1 MYALIF
7 ALSLQG
13 GDNIP
18 AVEVIDDSGIFN
30 KGLEDK
36 KSATFRKSELS
47 LAEAKQK
54 VIKNEDA
61 FVLYIPGNISNGGT
75 IEIFSQKKA
84 GLSVISTIESQLNDQ
99 MRTKLLA
106 DAGIDVLTLDK
117 IKPKLY
123 VVSKEL
129 TLEGEKDSSS
139 GAAMA
144 VGFAA
149 AILIYMSL
157 FIYGIQVMRGIIEE
171 KTSRIV
177 EVVISSVK
185 PFQLMMGK
193 IVGIGLVGLTQFLL
207 WITLSLGLMTVA
219 SQIMFKGKM
228 DQIKSEIPMNKQAA
242 AVSIDGPGMDIIKA
256 IQTVDWTYILPIFII
271 FFLGGYMLYSAL
283 FAAVGSAVENDTET
297 LELIKKLMG
306 SNVNQMKRVFKVVN
320 NKTQKIFDKHMD
332 KAEVKKRRLYW
343 HGSRN
348 ENWFNILQTGLLIR
362 PSGAVHTGS
371 MFGDGIYFADK
382 AQKSI
387 GYTSLRGSYWAHGGD
402 NKAFLA
408 LFDVHLGKQKEI
420 LHHDSSCYK
429 LSQKVMDAE
438 GYNSVFAKGGADLRN
453 NEFIIYRAEQCTISH
468 LIEIGN

>member
-1 MYALIF
+1 MNKIILIIKREYFSRVKKKSFLVMTFLVPMLIIGMYALIF
-7 ALSLQG
+7 ALSIQG
-13 GDNIP
+13 GNNIP
-18 AVEVIDDSGIFN
+18 AVEVIDESGIFN
-30 KGLEDK
+30 KGLENK

-47 LAEAKQK
+47 LVEAKQK
-54 VIKNEDA
+54 VIQNEDA

-75 IEIFSQKKA
+75 IEMFSQKKA
-84 GLSVISTIESQLNDQ
+84 GISVISTIESQLNDQ

-117 IKPKLY
+117 IKPKLS

-228 DQIKSEIPMNKQAA
+228 DQIKSEVPMNKQAA

-283 FAAVGSAVENDTET
+283 FAAVGSAVESDTET
-297 LELIKKLMG
+297 QQFMLPITLPLLFTYIM
-306 SNVNQMKRVFKVVN
+306 SFSFIVN
-320 NKTQKIFDKHMD
+320 NPDSSLSFWLSIIPFTSPIAMM
-332 KAEVKKRRLYW
+332 VRLPF
-343 HGSRN
+343 GVP
-348 ENWFNILQTGLLIR
+348 NWELALSIILLIAGFIFTTWVASR
-362 PSGAVHTGS
+362 IYRV
-371 MFGDGIYFADK
+371 GILMYGKKVSFAE
-382 AQKSI
+382 
-387 GYTSLRGSYWAHGGD
+387 
-402 NKAFLA
+402 
-408 LFDVHLGKQKEI
+408 LGKWFMYKE
-420 LHHDSSCYK
+420 
-429 LSQKVMDAE
+429 
-438 GYNSVFAKGGADLRN
+438 
-453 NEFIIYRAEQCTISH
+453 
-468 LIEIGN
+468 

>member
-1 MYALIF
+1 MNKIILIIKREYFSRVKKKSFLVMTFLVPMLIIGMYALIF
-7 ALSLQG
+7 ALSIQG

-18 AVEVIDDSGIFN
+18 AVEVIDESGIFN
-30 KGLEDK
+30 KGLENK

-47 LAEAKQK
+47 LVEAKQK
-54 VIKNEDA
+54 VIQNEDA

-75 IEIFSQKKA
+75 IEMFSQKKA
-84 GLSVISTIESQLNDQ
+84 GISVISTIESQLNDQ

-117 IKPKLY
+117 IKPKLS

-228 DQIKSEIPMNKQAA
+228 DQIKSEVPMNKQAA

-283 FAAVGSAVENDTET
+283 FAAVGSAVESDTET
-297 LELIKKLMG
+297 QQFMLPITLPLLFTYIM
-306 SNVNQMKRVFKVVN
+306 SFSFIVN
-320 NKTQKIFDKHMD
+320 NPDSSLSFWLSIIPFTSPIAMM
-332 KAEVKKRRLYW
+332 VRLPF
-343 HGSRN
+343 GVP
-348 ENWFNILQTGLLIR
+348 NWELALSIILLIAGFIFTTWVASR
-362 PSGAVHTGS
+362 IYRV
-371 MFGDGIYFADK
+371 GILMYGKKVSFAE
-382 AQKSI
+382 
-387 GYTSLRGSYWAHGGD
+387 
-402 NKAFLA
+402 
-408 LFDVHLGKQKEI
+408 LGKWFMYKE
-420 LHHDSSCYK
+420 
-429 LSQKVMDAE
+429 
-438 GYNSVFAKGGADLRN
+438 
-453 NEFIIYRAEQCTISH
+453 
-468 LIEIGN
+468 

>member
-1 MYALIF
+1 MNKIILIIKREYFSRVKKKSFLVMTFLVPMLIIGMYALIF
-7 ALSLQG
+7 ALSIQG

-18 AVEVIDDSGIFN
+18 AVEIIDESGIFN
-30 KGLEDK
+30 KGLENK

-47 LAEAKQK
+47 LVEAKQK
-54 VIKNEDA
+54 VIQNEDA

-75 IEIFSQKKA
+75 IEMFSQKKA
-84 GLSVISTIESQLNDQ
+84 GISVISTIESQLNDQ
-99 MRTKLLA
+99 MRTKMLA

-117 IKPKLY
+117 IKPKLS

-228 DQIKSEIPMNKQAA
+228 DQIKSEVPMNKQAA

-283 FAAVGSAVENDTET
+283 FAAVGSAVESDTET
-297 LELIKKLMG
+297 QQFMLPITLPLLFTYIM
-306 SNVNQMKRVFKVVN
+306 SFSFIVN
-320 NKTQKIFDKHMD
+320 NPDSSLSFWLSIIPFTSPIAMM
-332 KAEVKKRRLYW
+332 VRLPF
-343 HGSRN
+343 GVP
-348 ENWFNILQTGLLIR
+348 NWELALSIILLIAGFIFTTWVASR
-362 PSGAVHTGS
+362 IYRV
-371 MFGDGIYFADK
+371 GILMYGKKVSFAE
-382 AQKSI
+382 
-387 GYTSLRGSYWAHGGD
+387 
-402 NKAFLA
+402 
-408 LFDVHLGKQKEI
+408 LGKWFMFKE
-420 LHHDSSCYK
+420 
-429 LSQKVMDAE
+429 
-438 GYNSVFAKGGADLRN
+438 
-453 NEFIIYRAEQCTISH
+453 
-468 LIEIGN
+468 

>member
-1 MYALIF
+1 MSKIILIIKREYFSRVKKKSFLVMTFLVPILIIGMYALIF
-7 ALSLQG
+7 ALSMQG

-30 KGLEDK
+30 KGLENK

-47 LAEAKQK
+47 LIEAKQK

-61 FVLYIPGNISNGGT
+61 ILLYIPGNISNGGT
-75 IEIFSQKKA
+75 IEMFSQKKA
-84 GLSVISTIESQLNDQ
+84 GISVINTIESQLNDQ

-106 DAGIDVLTLDK
+106 DAGIDVLMLDK
-117 IKPKLY
+117 IKPKLS

-207 WITLSLGLMTVA
+207 WITLSIGLMTVA
-219 SQIMFKGKM
+219 SQVMFKGKM
-228 DQIKSEIPMNKQAA
+228 DQIKSEVPMNKQAA
-242 AVSIDGPGMDIIKA
+242 ALSTDGPGMDIIKA
-256 IQTVDWTYILPIFII
+256 VQTVDWTYILPIFII

-283 FAAVGSAVENDTET
+283 FAAVGSAVESDTET
-297 LELIKKLMG
+297 QQFMLPITLPLLFTYIM
-306 SNVNQMKRVFKVVN
+306 SFSFIVN
-320 NKTQKIFDKHMD
+320 NPDSSLSFWLSIIPFTSPIAMM
-332 KAEVKKRRLYW
+332 VRLPF
-343 HGSRN
+343 GVP
-348 ENWFNILQTGLLIR
+348 NWELALSIILLIAGFIFTTWVASR
-362 PSGAVHTGS
+362 IYRV
-371 MFGDGIYFADK
+371 GILMYGKKVSFAE
-382 AQKSI
+382 
-387 GYTSLRGSYWAHGGD
+387 
-402 NKAFLA
+402 
-408 LFDVHLGKQKEI
+408 LGKWFMYKE
-420 LHHDSSCYK
+420 
-429 LSQKVMDAE
+429 
-438 GYNSVFAKGGADLRN
+438 
-453 NEFIIYRAEQCTISH
+453 
-468 LIEIGN
+468 

>member
-1 MYALIF
+1 MNKIILIIKREYFSRVKKKSFLVMTFLVPMLIIGMYALIF
-7 ALSLQG
+7 ALSIQG

-18 AVEVIDDSGIFN
+18 AVEIIDESGIFN
-30 KGLEDK
+30 KGLENK

-47 LAEAKQK
+47 LVEAKQK
-54 VIKNEDA
+54 VIQNEDA

-75 IEIFSQKKA
+75 IEMFSQKKA
-84 GLSVISTIESQLNDQ
+84 GISVISTIESQLNDQ

-117 IKPKLY
+117 IKPKLS

-228 DQIKSEIPMNKQAA
+228 DQIKSEVPMNKQAA

-283 FAAVGSAVENDTET
+283 FAAVGSAVESDTET
-297 LELIKKLMG
+297 QQFMLPITLPLLFTYIM
-306 SNVNQMKRVFKVVN
+306 SFSFIVN
-320 NKTQKIFDKHMD
+320 NPDSSLSFWLSIIPFTSPIAMM
-332 KAEVKKRRLYW
+332 VRLPF
-343 HGSRN
+343 GVP
-348 ENWFNILQTGLLIR
+348 NWELALSIILLIAGFIFTTWVASR
-362 PSGAVHTGS
+362 IYRV
-371 MFGDGIYFADK
+371 GILMYGKKVSFAE
-382 AQKSI
+382 
-387 GYTSLRGSYWAHGGD
+387 
-402 NKAFLA
+402 
-408 LFDVHLGKQKEI
+408 LGKWFMYKE
-420 LHHDSSCYK
+420 
-429 LSQKVMDAE
+429 
-438 GYNSVFAKGGADLRN
+438 
-453 NEFIIYRAEQCTISH
+453 
-468 LIEIGN
+468 

>member
-1 MYALIF
+1 MNKILLIIKREYFSRIKKKSFLIMTFLVPMLIIGMYALIF
-7 ALSLQG
+7 ALSMKG

-30 KGLEDK
+30 KGLENK
-36 KSATFRKSELS
+36 KSATFSKSELT

-61 FVLYIPGNISNGGT
+61 FVLYIPADIASGGT
-75 IEIFSQKKA
+75 IEMFSQKKA

-106 DAGIDVLTLDK
+106 DAGIDALTLDK
-117 IKPKLY
+117 IKPKLS

-193 IVGIGLVGLTQFLL
+193 IIGIGLVGLTQFLL
-207 WITLSLGLMTVA
+207 WITLSIGLMTVA
-219 SQIMFKGKM
+219 SQIIFKGKM
-228 DQIKSEIPMNKQAA
+228 EQIKSEMPMSKQAA
-242 AVSIDGPGMDIIKA
+242 AVNSDGPGMDIIKA
-256 IQTVDWTYILPIFII
+256 VQTVNWTYILPIFII

-283 FAAVGSAVENDTET
+283 FAAVGSAVDSDTET
-297 LELIKKLMG
+297 QQFMLPITLPLLFTYIM
-306 SNVNQMKRVFKVVN
+306 SFSFIVN
-320 NKTQKIFDKHMD
+320 NPDSSLSFWLSIIPFTSPIAMM
-332 KAEVKKRRLYW
+332 VRLPF
-343 HGSRN
+343 GVP
-348 ENWFNILQTGLLIR
+348 NWELALSIVLLIGGFIFTTWVASR
-362 PSGAVHTGS
+362 IYRV
-371 MFGDGIYFADK
+371 GILMYGKKVSFAE
-382 AQKSI
+382 
-387 GYTSLRGSYWAHGGD
+387 
-402 NKAFLA
+402 
-408 LFDVHLGKQKEI
+408 LGKWFMYKE
-420 LHHDSSCYK
+420 
-429 LSQKVMDAE
+429 
-438 GYNSVFAKGGADLRN
+438 
-453 NEFIIYRAEQCTISH
+453 
-468 LIEIGN
+468 